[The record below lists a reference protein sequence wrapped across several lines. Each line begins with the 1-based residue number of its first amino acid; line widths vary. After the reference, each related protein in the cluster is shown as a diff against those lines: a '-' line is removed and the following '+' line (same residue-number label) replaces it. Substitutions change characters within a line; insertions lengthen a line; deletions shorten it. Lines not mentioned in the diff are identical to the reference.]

1 MQVSLTLITSF
12 LTNLV
17 LTKASTATLRTQ
29 FRCCFST
36 PKEASGRLRLVINWQ
51 LARFAFRTWSSGFN
65 HWFLRINHFKNLTAG
80 KVMHIVEVVSKNH
93 IKLFVFVK
101 ISIPSFTV
109 SAVVNEAYLFTQ
121 VSNIWMRFLTRA
133 PWTAPLLVALL
144 QQTNT
149 WGYALLY
156 NRWARIGRKE

>member
-1 MQVSLTLITSF
+1 MSSPFLKTCWLRIIFKHGKILNTLLSFRLVQGLHNIDRKSRPPLFLPPAMCQWICGQMSVCLALCTSF

-36 PKEASGRLRLVINWQ
+36 PKEASGRDRLVINWQ
-51 LARFAFRTWSSGFN
+51 LARFAFRTWSSFFN

-93 IKLFVFVK
+93 I
-101 ISIPSFTV
+101 
-109 SAVVNEAYLFTQ
+109 E
-121 VSNIWMRFLTRA
+121 
-133 PWTAPLLVALL
+133 
-144 QQTNT
+144 
-149 WGYALLY
+149 
-156 NRWARIGRKE
+156 